1 MPRKSEIGRA
11 ALGGAGIVIS
21 ILLAFAIDAGWG
33 ERSQRLAE
41 EAVINGIREEFES
54 NLEFIDDLVAE
65 HQWADSTL
73 ISFFAASRPETES
86 EAESVVESLTAG
98 LLVGDLLDPS
108 MGTLEMLLNSGQLNL
123 ISDSDLLALLWEWKR
138 RVEDLEDDAPG
149 LYNNARDNRL
159 LLGRLGVRGITDEL
173 LPSWRVQFD
182 RLRSSQELSAQ
193 ARTAVIDRR
202 SYREELN
209 ALRVTTELVLDRL
222 GRR

>member
-41 EAVINGIREEFES
+41 EAVINGIRDEFES

-138 RVEDLEDDAPG
+138 LVEDLEDDAPG

>member
-138 RVEDLEDDAPG
+138 LVEDLEDDAPG

>member
-41 EAVINGIREEFES
+41 EATINGIRDEFES

-138 RVEDLEDDAPG
+138 LVEDLEDDAPG

>member
-41 EAVINGIREEFES
+41 KAAINGIREEFES

-73 ISFFAASRPETES
+73 ISFFAVSRPETES
-86 EAESVVESLTAG
+86 EAESAVGSLTAG

-138 RVEDLEDDAPG
+138 LVEDLEDDAPG

>member
-41 EAVINGIREEFES
+41 EAAINGIREEFES
-54 NLEFIDDLVAE
+54 NLELIDDLVAE

-86 EAESVVESLTAG
+86 EAESVVGSLTAG

-123 ISDSDLLALLWEWKR
+123 ISDSDLRALLWEWKR
-138 RVEDLEDDAPG
+138 QVEDLEDDAPG
-149 LYNNARDNRL
+149 LHSNARDNRL

-193 ARTAVIDRR
+193 ARTAVVNRR
-202 SYREELN
+202 SYQEELN
-209 ALRVTTELVLDRL
+209 ALRVTTEQVLDRL